1 MEFSRQDYWSG
12 LLFLP
17 PGDLPD
23 PGINTSLLHW
33 QVDFF
38 FTTVPPGTPLY
49 RKKLKKKKKRYPKN
63 VGEKKKALFVKLSY
77 TYHHKFEVILKSE
90 PVPGSPGG
98 GVLPPTP
105 RVSDSGLRWGL
116 RRRNSNELPE
126 DALGGEVDSGLEI
139 TP

>member
-1 MEFSRQDYWSG
+1 MIYFCLSSHLSPNKMW
-12 LLFLP
+12 
-17 PGDLPD
+17 
-23 PGINTSLLHW
+23 
-33 QVDFF
+33 
-38 FTTVPPGTPLY
+38 
-49 RKKLKKKKKRYPKN
+49 
-63 VGEKKKALFVKLSY
+63 EKKKALFVKLSY